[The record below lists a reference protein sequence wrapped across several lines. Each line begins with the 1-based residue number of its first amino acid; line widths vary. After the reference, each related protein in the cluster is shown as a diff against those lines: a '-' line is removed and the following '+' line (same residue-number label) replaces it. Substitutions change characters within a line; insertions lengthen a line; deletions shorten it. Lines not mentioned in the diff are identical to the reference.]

1 MTDLALDHLRDQ
13 VLMLLHRE
21 AMTCRDVEDIVRFL
35 RIFEQT
41 MLQQMAEE
49 QAAADAGKR
58 GYSHDDVLA
67 WEARLK
73 TLLPLFDAAN
83 AAVAQIERT
92 GFQVEGKAELRQA
105 ELDLRGMLSVPA
117 DRLRQAAE
125 NVRQRRGRSLAEV
138 RDALQRRLHA

>member
-67 WEARLK
+67 WEARFK

>member
-67 WEARLK
+67 WEARFK

-83 AAVAQIERT
+83 AAVAQMERT